1 MTQYEV
7 SNLINDLDLF
17 YKEVKHIMAQNTY
30 VDYADVDLGD
40 YVVKYND
47 EKVEEV
53 LRLIDVA
60 EKLNRDTFAL
70 VSDWKEKHQRYV
82 RRESDRLYDD
92 KIDLLYY
99 ILEDSIEVDFDK
111 FTKEVER
118 LNALNQQEAKDYDD
132 AREERF

>member
-17 YKEVKHIMAQNTY
+17 FEEVRHIMEQNPY

-40 YVVKYND
+40 YLVKYND

-99 ILEDSIEVDFDK
+99 ILEDSIEVDLDK